1 MARWRAA
8 GNLLV
13 PNTGRSVSALRTA
26 LDGSHLTFDY
36 SVLYTGAV
44 LVSSDYSVL
53 RASTLP
59 DGLAEEILDLLQ
71 GEDGVTVFA
80 TTRLRH
86 APAPPVPTGLLHR
99 PARTHPR
106 RRPPAHSRCGAP
118 GAHSGRDRAP
128 LGRDRHG
135 LPQPELPRHR
145 SPRLLQ
151 GRGPEGAGRP
161 PHRRRRP
168 LLGRE
173 HRDLERRR
181 FVERY
186 PHASGR
192 RPRRRHERLPRGGDR
207 RLRGHHRLRRPTHR
221 PRPRRRQR
229 AIPVMADSPSV
240 PLGFHPT
247 SSTAL
252 LRDA

>member
-1 MARWRAA
+1 MRKLLSTDLDGTIVFNAAISREDLDAMARWRAA

-36 SVLYTGAV
+36 SVALHRGR
-44 LVSSDYSVL
+44 SCQL
-53 RASTLP
+53 RLQRSE
-59 DGLAEEILDLLQ
+59 GLHPARRPGRGDPRPAPGRGRRHRLRHDARRRPSALRL
-71 GEDGVTVFA
+71 A
-80 TTRLRH
+80 RLRH
-86 APAPPVPTGLLHR
+86 ASAHPVLTGLLHR

-161 PHRRRRP
+161 PYRRRRP

-192 RPRRRHERLPRGGDR
+192 RPRRRHE
-207 RLRGHHRLRRPTHR
+207 
-221 PRPRRRQR
+221 
-229 AIPVMADSPSV
+229 
-240 PLGFHPT
+240 
-247 SSTAL
+247 
-252 LRDA
+252 